1 MKVVD
6 STFLISL
13 LRNDERT
20 LEKAKELDDEGG
32 AATTV
37 INVFEVAYGVFR
49 GMSDPLR
56 RLEAFERVVSNLDV
70 FDLSYE
76 AAMRAAEISG
86 SLDRSGMGLDPLDS
100 LVAAITLVN
109 GAESLVTRNTSHF
122 ERIPGLNVEEH

>member
-1 MKVVD
+1 LKVVD

>member
-6 STFLISL
+6 TTFLISL
-13 LRNDERT
+13 LRNDGRT

-49 GMSDPLR
+49 GMAKSSK
-56 RLEAFERVVSNLDV
+56 RLKAFERVVSNLDV
-70 FDLSYE
+70 FDLSYN
-76 AAMRAAEISG
+76 ATMKAAEISG
-86 SLDRSGMGLDPLDS
+86 TLNRSGMGIDPLDA

-109 GAESLVTRNTSHF
+109 GAESLVTRNVSHF
-122 ERIPGLNVEEH
+122 ERIRGLNVEEH